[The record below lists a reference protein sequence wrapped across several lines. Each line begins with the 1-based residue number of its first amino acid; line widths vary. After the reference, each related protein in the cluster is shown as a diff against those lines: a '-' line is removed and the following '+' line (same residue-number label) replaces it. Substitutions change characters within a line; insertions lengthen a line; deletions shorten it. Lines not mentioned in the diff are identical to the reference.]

1 MISIREFWNWK
12 KKTGRSKSKLMKTY
26 IISLSILFLVN
37 PFLVLYSVEKSG
49 VAVTT
54 PTEGESDASEFIR
67 EVESNSKE
75 ADSSRKK
82 KKQTPQGLSGDQIL
96 KKKEIIEKILK
107 YGSNRERKEAM
118 REVVHFPR
126 EHAEELFKEIS
137 HILSTESDMG
147 VKIFCLRTLAEVEF
161 NKEPSSIIST
171 LTDKNDDVREA
182 AIMAIQRLKLEEA
195 GPELL
200 TFIKNQDF
208 SKNQAVTGSAITALS
223 ELKSGKQAA
232 EFLEEKFK
240 EKSTHTNTRSAIALY
255 FGKVKDPRAE
265 AALLDALIDENE
277 EPTTRAYAVH
287 ALGKMNAS
295 KSIPKIKSVLDKIN
309 ETKSKLETKRL
320 SNLKIHCIAAL
331 VILGDTEILKDL
343 VSYAKDDDPNVRL
356 RAIKQLGE
364 IENNIEVVELL
375 EYKAQRDPSKKVQEV
390 AKKALEELKKKSTS
404 IEKKEPVFPNDP
416 KK

>member
-54 PTEGESDASEFIR
+54 PTEGESDSSEFIR

-161 NKEPSSIIST
+161 NKEPNSIIST
-171 LTDKNDDVREA
+171 LTDKNDDVKELSA
-182 AIMAIQRLKLEEA
+182 AQQLFWKKFPDLPGIPKSE
-195 GPELL
+195 
-200 TFIKNQDF
+200 
-208 SKNQAVTGSAITALS
+208 TALS
-223 ELKSGKQAA
+223 RIG
-232 EFLEEKFK
+232 EKFI
-240 EKSTHTNTRSAIALY
+240 HQNPWI
-255 FGKVKDPRAE
+255 
-265 AALLDALIDENE
+265 LD
-277 EPTTRAYAVH
+277 
-287 ALGKMNAS
+287 
-295 KSIPKIKSVLDKIN
+295 
-309 ETKSKLETKRL
+309 
-320 SNLKIHCIAAL
+320 
-331 VILGDTEILKDL
+331 
-343 VSYAKDDDPNVRL
+343 
-356 RAIKQLGE
+356 
-364 IENNIEVVELL
+364 
-375 EYKAQRDPSKKVQEV
+375 
-390 AKKALEELKKKSTS
+390 
-404 IEKKEPVFPNDP
+404 
-416 KK
+416 